1 MKRSRTRPVKDSGR
15 ETTRGPVGVDCVSL
29 AVRSPD
35 KDENW
40 EPDEMAKLCFCAPH
54 SVIGPLCRVSF
65 YFGAI
70 PRRSPKPTGAA
81 VTQQMTWTR
90 VSIAAV
96 PVKEPKGMFFSS
108 VLHCPL
114 RTRCWSQL
122 LEKTATARHL
132 GGVWLHCIILVLEAL
147 ALSPQSFAKS
157 RAGAVFARVST
168 PSYNMRES
176 SSIYIYLNVRFVNFV
191 DIGTT
196 VLSLWTAKIAR
207 LPMMEPGDQGLPN
220 HLGSTKGR
228 VACLW
233 RRRTTRRRP
242 CVVKGKDQAK
252 HDQPRSR
259 NQTKVAEETPR

>member
-1 MKRSRTRPVKDSGR
+1 
-15 ETTRGPVGVDCVSL
+15 
-29 AVRSPD
+29 
-35 KDENW
+35 
-40 EPDEMAKLCFCAPH
+40 MAKLCFRAPH
-54 SVIGPLCRVSF
+54 SVSGPLCMFSF

-70 PRRSPKPTGAA
+70 LRRSPKPIGTA

-96 PVKEPKGMFFSS
+96 PVKEPEGMFFSS

-122 LEKTATARHL
+122 LEKKATARHS
-132 GGVWLHCIILVLEAL
+132 GGRPL
-147 ALSPQSFAKS
+147 AKQAIECGCTASSLCSRPLPSPRSPS
-157 RAGAVFARVST
+157 RRAGLAPFLPGSARHHTTCLWRKQNAYV
-168 PSYNMRES
+168 
-176 SSIYIYLNVRFVNFV
+176 YLNVRFVNFV

-196 VLSLWTAKIAR
+196 VMSSWRAKIAR
-207 LPMMEPGDQGLPN
+207 LPMMEPGQQGLPN

-228 VACLW
+228 VARPW

-252 HDQPRSR
+252 HDQPRSH
-259 NQTKVAEETPR
+259 NQAKVPVAEETPREPGPWSLLKKNGTKKEWA

>member
-1 MKRSRTRPVKDSGR
+1 MLLCAAFGDWPSLPGQFLLWCHPEAVAKAYWSSSDTTNDVDTCFDCRGSREGAQGDVFLLRATLPA
-15 ETTRGPVGVDCVSL
+15 E
-29 AVRSPD
+29 
-35 KDENW
+35 DEVLVTAAGKNGDG
-40 EPDEMAKLCFCAPH
+40 EAL
-54 SVIGPLCRVSF
+54 
-65 YFGAI
+65 
-70 PRRSPKPTGAA
+70 RRKASCEAGH
-81 VTQQMTWTR
+81 R
-90 VSIAAV
+90 
-96 PVKEPKGMFFSS
+96 
-108 VLHCPL
+108 
-114 RTRCWSQL
+114 
-122 LEKTATARHL
+122 
-132 GGVWLHCIILVLEAL
+132 VWLHCIILVLEAL

-157 RAGAVFARVST
+157 RAGAVFARVGT